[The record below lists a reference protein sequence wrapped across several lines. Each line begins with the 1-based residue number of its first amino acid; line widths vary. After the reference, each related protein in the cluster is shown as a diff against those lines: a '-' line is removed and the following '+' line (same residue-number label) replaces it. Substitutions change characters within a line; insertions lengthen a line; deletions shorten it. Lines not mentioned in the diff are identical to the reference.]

1 MTRTDIFHNEFATLP
16 YWWQAAPP
24 ERSKSKMLPE
34 EVDVAI
40 IGGGYCGLSAA
51 VELARA
57 GTKVAVLDSGQI
69 GIGAST
75 RNGGLVSGAVKLEW
89 TGFER
94 RFGKDTARRL
104 IEETRRSF
112 EHLETLIKT
121 EEFDVDY
128 QRSGR
133 FHVACNPAHFRTM
146 QARAKELAA
155 LNHGDVHLV
164 SRAEQRAEIGS
175 DHFHG
180 GLLIEPAGGLDPAK
194 LHKSLRRLAKKEG
207 AALHALAEVK
217 NLIKDGRGLA
227 LETVRGRLRAEH
239 VMVATN
245 GYTGALIPALRRR
258 IVPVSSYVIATEPLP
273 GDLTNALSPKGR
285 MFVDSNRLLTYFR
298 LSPDGRRVLFGGR
311 LHLRHVDEPAAAF
324 GLYRYLVRIWPELAA
339 FKITHAWKGC
349 LGFTFD
355 RLPHS
360 GVLEGAH
367 VAAGC
372 NGSGVAMACYLGHQ
386 MAQKLLGR
394 QTTPSAFEHVPFPV
408 HPLYRHRP
416 WFLPAVGVWYRLRD
430 RIDAWR
436 G

>member
-1 MTRTDIFHNEFATLP
+1 
-16 YWWQAAPP
+16 
-24 ERSKSKMLPE
+24 MLPAD
-34 EVDVAI
+34 VDVAI
-40 IGGGYCGLSAA
+40 VGGGYCGLSAA
-51 VELARA
+51 IELARA
-57 GTKVAVLDSGQI
+57 GTKVVVLDSGQI

-75 RNGGLVSGAVKLEW
+75 RNGGMVGGAVKLEW

-94 RFGKDTARRL
+94 RFGKEMASRL
-104 IEETRRSF
+104 VEETRRSF
-112 EHLETLIKT
+112 EHLEALIKT
-121 EEFDVDY
+121 EGLDADY
-128 QRSGR
+128 HRSGR
-133 FHVACNPAHFRTM
+133 FCAACSPAHFRTM

-155 LNHGDVHLV
+155 FNLGDVHLV

-180 GLLIEPAGGLDPAK
+180 GLLIEPSGGLDPAK
-194 LHKSLRRLAKKEG
+194 LHKSLRRLAKREG
-207 AALHALAEVK
+207 VALHALAEVK

-227 LETVRGRLRAEH
+227 LETVRGRLRAEQ

-245 GYTGALIPALRRR
+245 GYTGGLVPGLRRR
-258 IVPVSSYVIATEPLP
+258 IVPVSSYLIATEPLP
-273 GDLTNALSPKGR
+273 EDLAKALSPKGR

-298 LSPDGRRVLFGGR
+298 LSPDGRRILFGGR
-311 LHLRHVDEPAAAF
+311 LHLRNVDEQVAAL
-324 GLYRYLVRIWPELAA
+324 GLYRHLVRIWPELAA
-339 FKITHAWKGC
+339 FKVTHAWKGY

-360 GVLEGAH
+360 GMLDGAH
-367 VAAGC
+367 FAAGC

-386 MAQKLLGR
+386 TAHKLLGR
-394 QTTPSAFEHVPFPV
+394 QTTPSAFEQIPFPD

-416 WFLPAVGVWYRLRD
+416 WFLPAVGAWYRFLD

>member
-1 MTRTDIFHNEFATLP
+1 
-16 YWWQAAPP
+16 
-24 ERSKSKMLPE
+24 MLPE
-34 EVDVAI
+34 DVDVAI

-51 VELARA
+51 IELARA
-57 GTKVAVLDSGQI
+57 GIKVVVLDSGQI

-75 RNGGLVSGAVKLEW
+75 RNGGMVGGAVKLEW
-89 TGFER
+89 TEFDR
-94 RFGKDTARRL
+94 RFGKETASRL

-121 EEFDVDY
+121 EELDADY

-133 FHVACNPAHFRTM
+133 FHAACNPAHFRSM

-155 LNHGDVHLV
+155 RNYGDVHMV

-175 DHFHG
+175 DHYHG

-217 NLIKDGRGLA
+217 TLIKDGRGLA
-227 LETVRGRLRAEH
+227 LETVRGRLRAGQ

-245 GYTGALIPALRRR
+245 GYTGTLIPALRRR

-273 GDLTNALSPKGR
+273 EDLGKSLSPKGR

-311 LHLRHVDEPAAAF
+311 LHLRNVDEQTAALE
-324 GLYRYLVRIWPELAA
+324 LYRHLVRIWPELAA
-339 FKITHAWKGC
+339 FKITHAWKGY

-360 GVLEGAH
+360 GMLEEVH

-372 NGSGVAMACYLGHQ
+372 NGSGIAMACYLGHQ
-386 MAQKLLGR
+386 MADKLLGR
-394 QTTPSAFEHVPFPV
+394 QTTPSAFEQVPFPAY
-408 HPLYRHRP
+408 PLYRHRP
-416 WFLPAVGVWYRLRD
+416 WFLPAVGAWYRLQD